1 MILNFIFNMDIIFGI
16 MSQILF
22 EISLH
27 VLATPIK
34 VSNSYALKKK
44 CDNLRLEQE
53 KTIEKK

>member
-1 MILNFIFNMDIIFGI
+1 MDIIFGI